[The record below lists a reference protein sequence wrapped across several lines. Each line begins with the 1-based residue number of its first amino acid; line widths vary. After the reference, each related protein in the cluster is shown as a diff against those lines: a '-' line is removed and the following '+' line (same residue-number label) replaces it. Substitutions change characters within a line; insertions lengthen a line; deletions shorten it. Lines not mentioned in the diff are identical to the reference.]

1 VARIKEE
8 AGEVHALD
16 MGCGAGLLAALA
28 ARAGA
33 ASVVAADL
41 HEPLCAAARKACPL
55 LWLQHL
61 IFCLAVAKSHCCA
74 LHL

>member
-1 VARIKEE
+1 MARIKEE

-33 ASVVAADL
+33 TSVVAADL
-41 HEPLCAAARKACPL
+41 HEPLCAVARKACT
-55 LWLQHL
+55 
-61 IFCLAVAKSHCCA
+61 FS
-74 LHL
+74 